1 MIQMNSEQ
9 TIFVTK
15 RNKKK
20 LEELLGKI
28 EGTNCIESGVDLLTQ
43 KLKEAEVVG
52 SESIPRNCVT
62 MGSQVSIIDIKTS
75 ERQKFFL
82 VYPDQADYQEGKLSV
97 LSPLGACLF
106 GHQVGDEPI
115 WEEITET
122 GHFIIAKV
130 DSQPEAK
137 STYTI

>member
-1 MIQMNSEQ
+1 MNSKQ
-9 TIFVTK
+9 TILITK
-15 RNKKK
+15 RNKQK
-20 LEELLGKI
+20 LEKLLQKI
-28 EGTNCIESGVDLLTQ
+28 AETDCPESGVDLLTQ
-43 KLKEAEVVG
+43 KVREAKVVG
-52 SESIPRNCVT
+52 SDTVPRNCVT

-75 ERQKFFL
+75 ERQKFDL
-82 VYPDQADYQEGKLSV
+82 VYPDQANFREGKLSV

-106 GHQVGDEPI
+106 GHQVGDEPV

-130 DSQPEAK
+130 DFQPEAK